1 MKLKTLKDIKRI
13 TECQVCGA
21 KTFFNHMTT
30 EDLKAEAIKDYK
42 KFSKKTKEGVELSP
56 TASYI
61 KLKNNL
67 TEEDLTELKGGVEN
81 DRNKT
86 CK

>member
-13 TECQVCGA
+13 TECQVCGL
-21 KTFFNHMTT
+21 KEFFSHLSTK
-30 EDLKAEAIKDYK
+30 DIKQEAIKDYK

-67 TEEDLTELKGGVEN
+67 TEEDLKEIK
-81 DRNKT
+81 K
-86 CK
+86 